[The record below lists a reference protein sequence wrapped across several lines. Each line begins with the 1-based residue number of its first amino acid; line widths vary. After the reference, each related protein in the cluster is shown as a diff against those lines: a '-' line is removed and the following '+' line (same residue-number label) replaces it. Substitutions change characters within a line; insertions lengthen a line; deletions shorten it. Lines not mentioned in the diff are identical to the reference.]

1 MSLQEQ
7 ALDQK
12 VRILNEL
19 LVYCQDDITKKT
31 IKLAIRSV
39 DSYYED
45 VRMRKYLQE
54 EKAAEEASQAM
65 KERIMARKKELALMK
80 EKERER
86 EREKDEKE
94 KEEREKKEREKKGS
108 GKGQV
113 DEEQRRREEEMMRKY
128 MEEEQRAEEAAR
140 QMKLRIEQSKREEK
154 EKQKSEAE
162 RAEERA
168 AEERAAEEAARQ
180 MKLRIEQRKRE
191 LQARKAAQE
200 DEQMRK
206 YLEEERAAQ
215 SLQDRYPTRPPLSP
229 EEQAERMRERIEER
243 RILLGRGT
251 KQHQIVVWMGT
262 WPRSHRYGS
271 VLGRSLVEELLLVL
285 KTLEI
290 PKEVGILVVKSTIT
304 SKAFLIWLTS
314 SNQNVFEYI

>member
-162 RAEERA
+162 T
-168 AEERAAEEAARQ
+168 AEEAARQ